1 MDQCEV
7 RAEYWRGIIK
17 ACNERPA
24 GQSAKQWMKENGITG
39 QSYYSWQ

>member
-24 GQSAKQWMKENGITG
+24 GQSAGSYNQKQRNHSGNNK
-39 QSYYSWQ
+39 